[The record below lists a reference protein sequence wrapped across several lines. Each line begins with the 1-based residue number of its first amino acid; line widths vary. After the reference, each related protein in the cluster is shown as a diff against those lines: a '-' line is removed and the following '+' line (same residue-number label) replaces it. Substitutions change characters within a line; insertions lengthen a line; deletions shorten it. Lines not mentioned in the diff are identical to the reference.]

1 MFMCRKSSWTR
12 CPYISVM
19 CRSGT
24 QIKTSKAGIFSPKS
38 SSAGADPLE
47 KKIESQTKWKVTV
60 SWCNLH
66 TACVCVWLLMAY
78 AQRHV
83 FSFFLLFFYHVQE
96 ALQISAVT

>member
-24 QIKTSKAGIFSPKS
+24 QIKMSKAGIFSPKS

-47 KKIESQTKWKVTV
+47 KK
-60 SWCNLH
+60 
-66 TACVCVWLLMAY
+66 
-78 AQRHV
+78 
-83 FSFFLLFFYHVQE
+83 
-96 ALQISAVT
+96 